1 MGEAGGPL
9 LLRRGQTLR
18 FAAVRSEDTGT
29 YTCRAL
35 SRAGEAHRH
44 FALLVLG
51 DLAPVPCTQ
60 QWSPW
65 GGLWWAG
72 GESLASSW
80 LGAERSLGPPPACNF
95 GTAELVI
102 IPCCISMGT
111 SGGWQN
117 WGAPRTPGCVPC
129 SHLLCPQFPRA
140 CPGPGGLTTSPCRR
154 APRCCWSVGAG
165 ECPGP
170 GCAG

>member
-1 MGEAGGPL
+1 ML
-9 LLRRGQTLR
+9 H

-35 SRAGEAHRH
+35 SRAGEARRH

-51 DLAPVPCTQ
+51 DLAPSLVPSNGDPGVGC
-60 QWSPW
+60 
-65 GGLWWAG
+65 GGLGA
-72 GESLASSW
+72 SLAASW
-80 LGAERSLGPPPACNF
+80 LGAERFLGPPPACNF

-102 IPCCISMGT
+102 IPCCISMGM

-129 SHLLCPQFPRA
+129 SHLLCPQCPRA
-140 CPGPGGLTTSPCRR
+140 CLGPSGLTTSPCRR